1 MKTITLPFVSVL
13 ALLLGACAKPTTR
26 TSAPMRAVAAAQDS
40 IVGTVAYRERQM
52 LPPGAVLRLE
62 LQDVSKPGAAA
73 TVVAERTVLTR
84 SQPGPLSFS
93 LPYDTLRIDPT
104 NTYAVQA
111 RIEADGQLLF
121 ANAAAYP
128 VITRGNPKRLQM
140 MLRRAAE

>member
-13 ALLLGACAKPTTR
+13 AVLLGACAKPTAR
-26 TSAPMRAVAAAQDS
+26 TSAPPRSVAAAQDS
-40 IVGTVAYRERQM
+40 IVGTVTYRERAS

-62 LQDVSKPGAAA
+62 LQDVSKPGAPA
-73 TVVAERTVLTR
+73 TVVAEKTVLPR
-84 SQPGPLSFS
+84 RAGPLPFS

-111 RIEADGQLLF
+111 RIEADGRLLF

-140 MLRRAAE
+140 TLRPAR